1 MMKKILF
8 FSAVLLTT
16 LTFWGCSDS
25 AGPDTSIEEASS
37 ERQFIWDA
45 MNFWY
50 FWQEDVPELADS
62 KAFFGDEQAFQ
73 DYLMG
78 FSSSRA
84 LFNDLLFSEAN
95 FTGLGEDDFSFF
107 IEDFEVF
114 QQGRQGISRDFGFN
128 FGLVQQNNQG
138 DVFGYVQFVLPDSPA
153 DAAGLIRGD
162 VFTGINGTRLT
173 VNNFREVLS
182 GDSYEL
188 IMAEFSNGEL
198 SETGE
203 TIQVDA
209 VVLQEDPIFLSKI
222 IETGTSRVGYL
233 VYNSYRTNSHTDLN
247 DIFGTFRSEN
257 IDELVVDV
265 RYNGGGALVTS
276 TALSTMISGL
286 GSSELFAE
294 FTFNSKRSSQNQAI
308 DFMDELPVFNS
319 EGERESDVPINKLSL
334 NRVFVLTG
342 FGTASA
348 SETMINGID
357 PFMEVILIGR
367 QTVGKDEGSIT
378 LFDSPSPF
386 TNDENANPE
395 HKTAIQP
402 IVLKIV
408 NSLGQDYPDGFTPD
422 FAENEITFLT
432 DNGNLPALGN
442 ENEPLLSRALD
453 VISGEPVAKTNAANS
468 LRYPEFEIFKDS
480 RDLKQFGKEMYLLPV
495 DMKEMDF

>member
-1 MMKKILF
+1 MKKITA
-8 FSAVLLTT
+8 FSVLL
-16 LTFWGCSDS
+16 LTAFTIWGCSDS
-25 AGPDTSIEEASS
+25 TSPGSAIEEASS

-50 FWQEDVPELADS
+50 FWQDEVPELADN
-62 KAFFGDEQAFQ
+62 KAFFDDEQAFQ
-73 DYLMG
+73 NYLMG

-84 LFNDLLFSEAN
+84 LFDDLQFEQ
-95 FTGLGEDDFSFF
+95 DDFSFF
-107 IEDFEVF
+107 IDDFEEF
-114 QQGRQGISRDFGFN
+114 QQSRQGISRDFGFN
-128 FGLVQQNNQG
+128 FGLVRLNSQG
-138 DVFGYVQFVLPDSPA
+138 DVFGYVQFVLPGSPA
-153 DAAGLIRGD
+153 DDAGLTRGD

-173 VNNFREVLS
+173 INNFRDVLS

-188 IMAEFSNGEL
+188 IMAEFIEGEI

-203 TIQVDA
+203 TVQINA

-222 IETGTSRVGYL
+222 IDTGTSKVGYL
-233 VYNSYRTNSHTDLN
+233 VYNSYRTNSHQDLN
-247 DIFGTFRSEN
+247 DVFRLFGSEEN

-286 GSSELFAE
+286 GNSELFAE
-294 FTFNSKRSSQNQAI
+294 FTFNSKRSGQNQTI
-308 DFMDELPVFNS
+308 DFMDELPVFNDEGSQES
-319 EGERESDVPINKLSL
+319 EEPINKLSL

-386 TNDENANPE
+386 TDDDNANPD

-422 FAENEITFLT
+422 FAVNEINFLQT
-432 DNGNLPALGN
+432 NGTLPALGD
-442 ENEPLLSRALD
+442 ENEPLLSKALE
-453 VISGEPVAKTNAANS
+453 VINGEPVAKTTAANS
-468 LRYPEFEIFKDS
+468 LLYPEFEMIGDS
-480 RDLKQFGKEMYLLPV
+480 RDLVQFGKEMYLLPGELEK
-495 DMKEMDF
+495 MEF

>member
-1 MMKKILF
+1 MKKSIII
-8 FSAVLLTT
+8 SVLL
-16 LTFWGCSDS
+16 LTAFTIWGCSDS
-25 AGPDTSIEEASS
+25 TSPGSAIEEASS

-50 FWQEDVPELADS
+50 FWQENVAELADN
-62 KAFFGDEQAFQ
+62 KTFFDDEQAFQ
-73 DYLMG
+73 NYLMG

-84 LFNDLLFSEAN
+84 LFDDLQFEQ
-95 FTGLGEDDFSFF
+95 DDFSFF
-107 IEDFEVF
+107 IDNFEEF
-114 QQGRQGISRDFGFN
+114 QQSRQGISKDFGFN
-128 FGLVQQNNQG
+128 FGLVQQNSQG

-153 DAAGLIRGD
+153 DDAGLTRGD

-173 VNNFREVLS
+173 VNNFSEVLS

-188 IMAEFSNGEL
+188 IMAEFIEGEI

-203 TIQVDA
+203 TIQVNA

-222 IETGTSRVGYL
+222 IDTGTSKVGYL
-233 VYNSYRTNSHTDLN
+233 VYNAYRTNSHQDLN
-247 DIFGTFRSEN
+247 DVFGTFQSEN

-286 GSSELFAE
+286 GDSELFAE
-294 FTFNSKRSSQNQAI
+294 FTFNSKRSGQNQTI
-308 DFMDELPVFNS
+308 DFMDELPVFNDEGSQES
-319 EGERESDVPINKLSL
+319 EVPINTLSL

-386 TNDENANPE
+386 TDDDNANPD

-422 FAENEITFLT
+422 FPVNEINFLQT
-432 DNGNLPALGN
+432 NGTLPVLGD
-442 ENEPLLSRALD
+442 ENEPLLSKALE
-453 VISGEPVAKTNAANS
+453 VINGEPVAKTTAANS
-468 LRYPEFEIFKDS
+468 LLYPEFEMIGDS
-480 RDLKQFGKEMYLLPV
+480 RDLVQFGKEMYLLPAELEK
-495 DMKEMDF
+495 MEF